1 MDFIICFKYM
11 WGNKGSTE
19 SVYAPYSYKEAEG
32 WQIQSLSS
40 ASSDD
45 PISWNAGSEP
55 PEAED
60 WETYS
65 PKSTVVNDP

>member
-45 PISWNAGSEP
+45 PIS
-55 PEAED
+55 
-60 WETYS
+60 
-65 PKSTVVNDP
+65 